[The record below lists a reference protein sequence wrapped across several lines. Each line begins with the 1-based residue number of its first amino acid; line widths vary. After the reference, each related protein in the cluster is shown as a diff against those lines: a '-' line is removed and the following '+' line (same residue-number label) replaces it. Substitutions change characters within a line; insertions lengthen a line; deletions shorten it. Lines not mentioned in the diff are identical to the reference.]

1 MGSNPIREHMGNE
14 ARLLNSLLCHLKI
27 GIIGFISRGAKDAAL
42 YQNQTCT
49 IVPRPFRIRK
59 LVARKWLY
67 QGSCWI
73 AEQSKKANTDQRAY
87 PTTHRPHSLP
97 AQMTS
102 ITNSINEII
111 LEAAEGKE
119 ERRKSRN
126 TKWIPYVL
134 KEFGIRLLSS
144 HYRTIHVLF
153 LDSPTCSK
161 MIDRMKTREKE
172 LLLNPSG
179 SRTQRAQFVRR
190 LKTFRGR
197 RETGG
202 HDPAFDCQN
211 KKEDTKTQLL
221 RDLNKNFPQSSSFG
235 FTALT
240 LANFTRVKLGLT
252 ESAFPENSL
261 PFDLKTFLLAAGSSY
276 SLSPPLPTLSSSM
289 DLRMASSERLSQ
301 AISKAVDFGPG
312 SLGRDGPKLSPSSS
326 PATLF
331 SLRRQVRQKVS
342 DSKTRIFCSR
352 NVPASLANRLS
363 TGFGF
368 ELTNNLGRY
377 WGMPLLH
384 ERLNLTRARS
394 GLIRI
399 PSLFPFPPAPFFRNE
414 KEDGTLELYYLSAYC
429 LPKILLLQLVG
440 HRVIQISCVFRGFPM
455 LQLPYQRSEMDW
467 LTFIRSLVL
476 TLMCGIHS
484 RSALGITS
492 SSGWN
497 SSQNPTTSPTLL
509 PQRFLVPLLKQNCFM
524 FFHRLVISLRS
535 YLFFQFRSRLVYK
548 IEWPILL
555 RFDCFPRM
563 SRRLGKQPLVGSPDR
578 QGRGLEDSE
587 SELSMPVTLVAFFF
601 VMPFLNFFLDPFPSM
616 GMGGSSPQVKST
628 FHVIKGA
635 CTLIITYLPGSLLAQ

>member
-87 PTTHRPHSLP
+87 PNHASTSQPPSSNDKHNEFYSIASPHV
-97 AQMTS
+97 A
-102 ITNSINEII
+102 
-111 LEAAEGKE
+111 EAPFF
-119 ERRKSRN
+119 RKFLSH
-126 TKWIPYVL
+126 KWV
-134 KEFGIRLLSS
+134 KW
-144 HYRTIHVLF
+144 
-153 LDSPTCSK
+153 
-161 MIDRMKTREKE
+161 
-172 LLLNPSG
+172 SG

-221 RDLNKNFPQSSSFG
+221 RDLNKVSKDLAEWKNFEEEIKRADDNWYGGKERLAQANTKLPSVFSSFG
-235 FTALT
+235 FTATYTGPTSLESN
-240 LANFTRVKLGLT
+240 LASRKFEQAG
-252 ESAFPENSL
+252 ESNSL
-261 PFDLKTFLLAAGSSY
+261 TGSFLTFLLAAGSSY

-289 DLRMASSERLSQ
+289 DLRMASSEVQMAFDPLSPFVLCMERLSQ
-301 AISKAVDFGPG
+301 AISKAVDFGAWKPG
-312 SLGRDGPKLSPSSS
+312 KRWAEVISP
-326 PATLF
+326 L
-331 SLRRQVRQKVS
+331 LRRRPYSLCGGKKVS

-467 LTFIRSLVL
+467 LNISLGSLVL

-509 PQRFLVPLLKQNCFM
+509 PPTLSRTSIETEL
-524 FFHRLVISLRS
+524 FHVLSSIGYFSP
-535 YLFFQFRSRLVYK
+535 F
-548 IEWPILL
+548 
-555 RFDCFPRM
+555 
-563 SRRLGKQPLVGSPDR
+563 LGKAGRLVGSPDR
-578 QGRGLEDSE
+578 PRAEAWRDSE